1 MIQFNREQKGFINSL
16 GIKANKLLY
25 SDDDLIE
32 IEEKVSEKLQT
43 DGFDQNYNITD
54 IGRMCEAILDKLS
67 KI

>member
-1 MIQFNREQKGFINSL
+1 MIQFNREQKSFINSL
-16 GIKANKLLY
+16 GIKANKILY

-32 IEEKVSEKLQT
+32 IEEKVSEKLQM

-67 KI
+67 